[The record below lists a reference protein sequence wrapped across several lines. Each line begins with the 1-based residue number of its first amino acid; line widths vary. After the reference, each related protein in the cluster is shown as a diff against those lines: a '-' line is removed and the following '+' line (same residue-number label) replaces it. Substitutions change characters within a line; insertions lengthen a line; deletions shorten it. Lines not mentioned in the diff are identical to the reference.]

1 MQKRP
6 FGKTGMSLT
15 VLGFGAAEIGF
26 GKIPQETVNQVL
38 NAALDS
44 GLNLIDT
51 AECYLDSEGLVGRAV
66 SHRRNDFYLFTKL
79 GHDGKSFGKEDWDV
93 SMLEQSIDRSL
104 KRLQTDHVDL
114 LQLHSCSLE
123 MLKQGDVIAVV
134 ERAKKA
140 GKTRFIGYSG
150 DSTAGRFAIDTGR
163 FDALQTSCN
172 IFDQECI
179 DLLLPAAQARGMGV
193 IAKRPIGNVAWRYP
207 TLPENGYYHGYW
219 HRMHKLAYD
228 FLLPED
234 KGVEIALRFTLS
246 HPAVTTA
253 IVGTTRPERWQ
264 ANAALAEK
272 GPLPQ
277 AQYDAIR
284 ARWKKIAPADWV
296 GET

>member
-1 MQKRP
+1 MQKRS

-15 VLGFGAAEIGF
+15 PLGYGAAEIGF
-26 GKIPQETVNQVL
+26 GKVAQETVNTLL

-51 AECYLDSEGLVGRAV
+51 AECYLDSETLVGNAV
-66 SHRRNDFYLFTKL
+66 AKRRKDFYLFTKC
-79 GHDGKSFGKEDWDV
+79 GHDGKSFGKADWDV

-104 KRLQTDHVDL
+104 KKLQTDHVDL

-123 MLKQGDVIAVV
+123 MLQQGDVIAVV

-140 GKTRFIGYSG
+140 GKTRFVGYSG
-150 DSTAGRFAIDTGR
+150 DSTAAKFAIDTGR

-179 DLLLPAAQARGMGV
+179 DLLLPAAAARGMGV
-193 IAKRPIGNVAWRYP
+193 IAKRPIGNVAWRYA

-219 HRMHKLAYD
+219 HRMHNLAYD
-228 FLLPED
+228 FLAPEE

-246 HPAVTTA
+246 NPAITTA
-253 IVGTTRPERWQ
+253 IVGTTQPARWKS
-264 ANAALAEK
+264 NAQLAQK
-272 GPLPQ
+272 GPLPKP
-277 AQYDAIR
+277 QYDAIR
-284 ARWKKIAPADWV
+284 ARWKQIALSDWI